1 MKRHGYLIE
10 KVTAQENL
18 DDAFQSVMRG
28 KRRTRTVRR
37 YLRDRERILAGIA
50 ADIAADT
57 YEPRGF
63 YAFRIIEYGKERNI
77 QSLPFRD
84 RIALHAIMS
93 VLEELFRPMLI
104 RDTYASIAGR
114 GIHDGLA
121 RVRRA
126 LRDRQG
132 TRYCLK
138 FDLKRFYPSVDQGL
152 LIEMLARKIKD
163 GRMMNTLR
171 RIIGSFD
178 EGLPIGFHSS
188 QQLGNFYLFPLDRY
202 VKAELGV
209 KYYFRY
215 CDDVVI
221 LSASKQELREVLGK
235 VRRFIEERLRLTMKS
250 NYQIFPVEARGIDFL
265 GYVIRHDY
273 TLIRK
278 RIKQRAARRLASVKS
293 AKRRAAIVGAL
304 WGWAKHANCGTLL
317 KKLLGMKDFKELGIR
332 YKPEDGKKRFTG
344 ELVRLGDLQNC
355 EITVHDFETDITTK
369 EGDGRYVVQIELGG
383 ERKKFITNSEE
394 MKNIL
399 NQVRAAEA
407 LPFRT
412 TIKREVFGQNKNKYV
427 FT

>member
-10 KVTAQENL
+10 KVTAPENL
-18 DDAFQSVMRG
+18 EGAFQCVMKG
-28 KRRTRTVRR
+28 KRRNRTVRYYHR
-37 YLRDRERILAGIA
+37 NKEKILAEIA
-50 ADIAADT
+50 EEIAGDR
-57 YEPRGF
+57 YQPKGF
-63 YAFRIIEYGKERNI
+63 YSFTVKEHEKTRDI

-93 VLEELFRPMLI
+93 VLDELFRPMLI

-114 GIHDGLA
+114 GIHDGLH
-121 RVRRA
+121 RVRKA

-132 TRYCLK
+132 SLYCLK
-138 FDLKRFYPSVDQGL
+138 LDLQKFYPSVDQSL

-163 GRMMNTLR
+163 ERMMNTLR
-171 RIIGSFD
+171 RVIGGFD
-178 EGLPIGFHSS
+178 KGLPIGFHSS
-188 QQLGNFYLFPLDRY
+188 QQLGNFYLFPLDHY

-221 LSASKQELREVLGK
+221 LSASKEELREVFGK
-235 VRRFIEERLRLTMKS
+235 VRTFIEERLRLTVKG
-250 NYQIFPVEARGIDFL
+250 NYQIFPVESRGIDFL

-273 TLIRK
+273 TLLRK

-293 AKRRAAIVGAL
+293 KKRRSAVIGAL
-304 WGWAKHANCGTLL
+304 WGWAKHANSRTLL
-317 KKLLGMKDFKELGIR
+317 KKLLGMKDFKELGIK
-332 YKPEDGKKRFTG
+332 YEPKDGKKRFTG

-355 EITVHDFETDITTK
+355 EVVVHDFETGITTK
-369 EGDGRYVVQIELGG
+369 EGEGRYIIEYEMDGK
-383 ERKKFITNSEE
+383 RNKFITNSEE

-399 NQVRAAEA
+399 DQVREAEA
-407 LPFRT
+407 LPFKT
-412 TIKREVFGQNKNKYV
+412 TIKREVFGQNKTKYV

>member
-10 KVTAQENL
+10 RVIAQENL
-18 DDAFQSVMRG
+18 EDAFQCVMKG

-37 YLRDRERILAGIA
+37 YLRDRESILAGIA
-50 ADIAADT
+50 DEIASDT
-57 YEPRGF
+57 YRPKGYRE
-63 YAFRIIEYGKERNI
+63 FRVREHGKVRDI

-93 VLEELFRPMLI
+93 VLDELFRPMLI

-114 GIHDGLA
+114 GIHDGLG
-121 RVRRA
+121 RVRKA
-126 LRDRQG
+126 MRDRQG

-138 FDLKRFYPSVDQGL
+138 FDLKKFYPSVDQSL
-152 LIEMLARKIKD
+152 LIEMLDRKIKD
-163 GRMMNTLR
+163 GRMMNTLK

-215 CDDVVI
+215 CDDVVV
-221 LSASKQELREVLGK
+221 LSASKEELREVFGK
-235 VRRFIEERLRLTMKS
+235 VRAFISERLRLTVKG
-250 NYQIFPVEARGIDFL
+250 NHQIFPVESRGIDFL

-278 RIKQRAARRLASVKS
+278 RIKQRAARKLASVKS
-293 AKRRAAIVGAL
+293 RRRRKAIIGAL

-355 EITVHDFETDITTK
+355 EIVVHDFETDITTK
-369 EGDGRYVVQIELGG
+369 EGDGRYVVQIEFDG
-383 ERKKFITNSEE
+383 EQKKFITNSEE

-407 LPFRT
+407 LPFKT

>member
-10 KVTAQENL
+10 KVIAQENL
-18 DDAFQSVMRG
+18 EDAFRCVMRG
-28 KRRTRTVRR
+28 KRRNRTVRYYHR
-37 YLRDRERILAGIA
+37 NRERILAEIADEVA
-50 ADIAADT
+50 ADA
-57 YEPRGF
+57 YQPKGY
-63 YAFRIIEYGKERNI
+63 YAFQVIENGKTRDI

-93 VLEELFRPMLI
+93 VLDELFRPMLI

-114 GIHDGLA
+114 GIHDGLG
-121 RVRRA
+121 RVRKA

-138 FDLKRFYPSVDQGL
+138 FDLQKFYPSVDQSL
-152 LIEMLARKIKD
+152 LIEMLGRKIKD
-163 GRMMNTLR
+163 ERMMNTLR
-171 RIIGSFD
+171 RIITGFD

-188 QQLGNFYLFPLDRY
+188 QQLGNFYLFPLDYY

-221 LSASKQELREVLGK
+221 LSASKEELREVFGK
-235 VRRFIEERLRLTMKS
+235 VRTFIEERLRLTVKA
-250 NYQIFPVEARGIDFL
+250 NHQIFPVEARGVDFL

-278 RIKQRAARRLASVKS
+278 RIKQNAARRLARVKS
-293 AKRRAAIVGAL
+293 KRRRQAVIGAL

-317 KKLLGMKDFKELGIR
+317 KKLLGMKDFKELGIS
-332 YKPEDGKKRFTG
+332 YKPKDGKKRFEG
-344 ELVRLGDLQNC
+344 DIVKLGDLQNC
-355 EITVHDFETDITTK
+355 EVVVHDFETDIATR
-369 EGDGRYVVQIELGG
+369 EGEGRYVVQIEHEGR
-383 ERKKFITNSEE
+383 RKKFITNSEE
-394 MKNIL
+394 MKDIL
-399 NQVRAAEA
+399 EQVRAADA
-407 LPFRT
+407 LPFKT
-412 TIKREVFGQNKNKYV
+412 IIKREVFGQNKNKYV